1 MSINNAKNSIK
12 TIVMNDELI
21 SEFLELKNDEIFEF
35 CRKNSKQK
43 FTREEF
49 LQVVKEIL
57 MFSFPEECGA
67 TVLDEGLEIVAGGSR
82 LVTKLAAWT
91 LALTSAGSSLFVESD
106 MPFFK
111 SSASAISL
119 FGFKKKYEIPKPWEV
134 DEVIEAV
141 RNEKYFS
148 DIKEYEK
155 MLKDLENEVKM
166 YEPEEAN
173 GSKKKPFEPIDLR
186 SVDGRYA
193 SLNSLVECHIENN
206 AIRRYNAQLQYDAMQ
221 AKKRY
226 ELAKGRRFKPLL
238 EYKSLHDKRDNANE
252 FKKVWESASSEK
264 GKKVGQ
270 IWWEENISKNC
281 YYVNCSSG
289 AGGIMSG
296 LFNGLMRNVAGN
308 KGDDESDVDL
318 SIITSLQMVYWK
330 KILEMNNF
338 FNSNISI
345 SCVEDLLKS
354 KEFRDAVDDCFGT
367 YVKQIPTGSTIVYSP
382 FPASIQMQ
390 SVAQAHAQ
398 QIEETENAILMDRA
412 KRYAPYIA
420 LSSAAFFASGAMQ
433 NLWNFCRQ
441 SINLTGIALK
451 KAYNRFIYNRL
462 TLEKDPVKLMELI
475 SEYLK
480 SNIMC
485 QDRAIDKLVEIIS
498 GMADFWYK
506 SDMTGDEG
514 GSACTMVFMGDSG
527 VGKTFSARW
536 LSKALFHKDMQPWQF
551 ITSTAVTSSKTSQSS
566 SDTSAA
572 NTEVLSPADQLF
584 NVNSEMVRQ
593 LKLNN
598 RVVIVIDEID
608 KIHKFD
614 PDDTIVERL
623 RDARDT
629 GKLLVRDGVNN
640 SYIDVSRTVFILITN
655 ERRECWGLPAVELT
669 PEQAASRTYVERD
682 RSLVNRF
689 DIVEFDYFTSEG
701 YQTVLRPQLEE
712 LAEEYRDN
720 YNINIKIT
728 DELLKS
734 IGDAAERRNKGVRGV
749 NDYLIALR
757 GKLVDYRSKHKM
769 SLKDEN
775 YVDLSVIY
783 DQKTNSFELI
793 DSEESLTNETDVDV
807 SDISDKDATSLELVD
822 AKESLTHD
830 KDADMFGISDHG
842 ISSSKLINDPIREIG
857 R

>member
-1 MSINNAKNSIK
+1 
-12 TIVMNDELI
+12 
-21 SEFLELKNDEIFEF
+21 
-35 CRKNSKQK
+35 
-43 FTREEF
+43 
-49 LQVVKEIL
+49 
-57 MFSFPEECGA
+57 
-67 TVLDEGLEIVAGGSR
+67 
-82 LVTKLAAWT
+82 
-91 LALTSAGSSLFVESD
+91 
-106 MPFFK
+106 
-111 SSASAISL
+111 
-119 FGFKKKYEIPKPWEV
+119 
-134 DEVIEAV
+134 
-141 RNEKYFS
+141 
-148 DIKEYEK
+148 
-155 MLKDLENEVKM
+155 
-166 YEPEEAN
+166 
-173 GSKKKPFEPIDLR
+173 
-186 SVDGRYA
+186 
-193 SLNSLVECHIENN
+193 
-206 AIRRYNAQLQYDAMQ
+206 
-221 AKKRY
+221 
-226 ELAKGRRFKPLL
+226 
-238 EYKSLHDKRDNANE
+238 
-252 FKKVWESASSEK
+252 
-264 GKKVGQ
+264 
-270 IWWEENISKNC
+270 
-281 YYVNCSSG
+281 
-289 AGGIMSG
+289 
-296 LFNGLMRNVAGN
+296 
-308 KGDDESDVDL
+308 
-318 SIITSLQMVYWK
+318 
-330 KILEMNNF
+330 
-338 FNSNISI
+338 
-345 SCVEDLLKS
+345 
-354 KEFRDAVDDCFGT
+354 
-367 YVKQIPTGSTIVYSP
+367 
-382 FPASIQMQ
+382 
-390 SVAQAHAQ
+390 
-398 QIEETENAILMDRA
+398 
-412 KRYAPYIA
+412 
-420 LSSAAFFASGAMQ
+420 
-433 NLWNFCRQ
+433 
-441 SINLTGIALK
+441 
-451 KAYNRFIYNRL
+451 
-462 TLEKDPVKLMELI
+462 
-475 SEYLK
+475 
-480 SNIMC
+480 
-485 QDRAIDKLVEIIS
+485 
-498 GMADFWYK
+498 MADFWYK
-506 SDMTGDEG
+506 SDMTGKEG

-527 VGKTFSARW
+527 VGKTFAARW